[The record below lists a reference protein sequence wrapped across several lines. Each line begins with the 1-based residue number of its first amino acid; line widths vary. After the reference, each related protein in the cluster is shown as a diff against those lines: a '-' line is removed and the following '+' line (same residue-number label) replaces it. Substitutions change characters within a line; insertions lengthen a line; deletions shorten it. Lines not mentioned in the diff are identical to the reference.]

1 MEKSCLPWELLV
13 WGVQS
18 AQNNTNGL
26 DNFAGIVDNGNCLFE
41 RGRHNGQRCSRSR
54 AEDIGYNVMS
64 EGGDQLSLYVF
75 GLQCLWN
82 ANDETEKT
90 KGAELYLLSSIAIL
104 TATKGQVPST
114 NRPGL
119 S

>member
-1 MEKSCLPWELLV
+1 MVGSGVGQELRM
-13 WGVQS
+13 S
-18 AQNNTNGL
+18 
-26 DNFAGIVDNGNCLFE
+26 
-41 RGRHNGQRCSRSR
+41 
-54 AEDIGYNVMS
+54 GYNVMS

-75 GLQCLWN
+75 GFYVSGMRMMRQK
-82 ANDETEKT
+82 KT

-114 NRPGL
+114 NRSGL